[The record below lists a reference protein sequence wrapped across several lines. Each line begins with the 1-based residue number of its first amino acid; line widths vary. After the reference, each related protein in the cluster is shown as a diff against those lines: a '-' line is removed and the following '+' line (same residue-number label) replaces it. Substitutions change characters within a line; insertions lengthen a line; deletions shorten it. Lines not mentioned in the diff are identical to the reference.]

1 MGTLIDQRFRRL
13 LATLILVALL
23 AAVTAILLERKTSAI
38 PEGRRPITAVLPQR
52 IDSGTAPDT
61 GPMTVVDGTG
71 RVVSA
76 GSSISASERFA
87 DLYPSQSKAKRVSGV
102 PATNYWA
109 LLIGINA
116 YSGSTRDNIGSYQD
130 ARDLR
135 KYLLSLGWKSDHIVL
150 LTNTNATA
158 SMILQSIRW
167 LASKTN
173 GSSVAVFNYA
183 GHEKPVRSSADGD
196 NESRDIALWA
206 TDNRLILDGTLGKEL
221 NRVRAAKMWL
231 NFAVC
236 RAAGFNDPGT
246 SKTGRVITYAS
257 KQSEL
262 AYEDPAVHHTVFGWY
277 EVNEGMIQKQ
287 GDANGDGRVAVE
299 EAYKYARPW
308 AIKRTSGRQHPS
320 IVDKLS
326 GGLYLKPPKPSSP
339 PPAEEQPPPSNP
351 NCIVIICTGTVGREG
366 F

>member
-1 MGTLIDQRFRRL
+1 MIDSRSRRL
-13 LATLILVALL
+13 LAAFIVVALA
-23 AAVTAILLERKTSAI
+23 AAVTAVLLERKTTAV
-38 PEGRRPITAVLPQR
+38 PEGRRPVTAVLPQR
-52 IDSGTAPDT
+52 IDRGRAPDT
-61 GPMTVVDGTG
+61 SPMTIVDETG

-76 GSSISASERFA
+76 GSSISTSQRFS
-87 DLYPSQSKAKRVSGV
+87 DLYPSQSKARRDSGV

-109 LLIGINA
+109 LLIGINE

-135 KYLLSLGWKSDHIVL
+135 KHLLSLGWKSDHIVL
-150 LTNTNATA
+150 LTNSNATA

-173 GSSVAVFNYA
+173 SSSVVVFNYA
-183 GHEKPVRSSADGD
+183 GHEKPVRSSSDGD

-221 NRVRAAKMWL
+221 NRVRASKMWL

-246 SKTGRVITYAS
+246 SKSGRVITYAS

-277 EVNEGMIQKQ
+277 VVNEGMIQKQ

-308 AIKRTSGRQHPS
+308 AIKRSSSRQHPS

-326 GGLYLKPPKPSSP
+326 GGLYLKPPKPASP
-339 PPAEEQPPPSNP
+339 PPAQQQPPPP
-351 NCIVIICTGTVGREG
+351 TQNCIVIVCTGAARREG